1 MGEDG
6 SQAGGG
12 PDGRRPTAPGRIVA
26 GVDGSDPAHI
36 AAQWAAAQAHR
47 RNTALHLVH
56 AVGTTRET
64 LFTSEETIRLV
75 RSAGERLLSVTRDR
89 LTARFPGLEV
99 TCELVSSGPQE
110 ALRGLAAP
118 GETLVVGS
126 RGQGG
131 FGSLMLGSVGLGL
144 VSDSPVPVVVVRG
157 EPADGTGRP
166 VVAAVRDEDDRPW
179 AVMAAQEAAL
189 RGVGLRLLSVW
200 GLVPQVGG
208 VVSLLDG
215 SGTAAGRHRERIESL
230 AEAVRAELPG
240 PAVEVAVEPSASA
253 AGVLVD
259 ASREAVL
266 LVMGNRRSG
275 RTLGPSVGRTAHA
288 VLHHAHCPVLVAPAP
303 R

>member
-12 PDGRRPTAPGRIVA
+12 PGGRRSTASGRIVA

-47 RNTALHLVH
+47 RNVPLHLVH

-64 LFTSEETIRLV
+64 LFTSDETIRLV
-75 RSAGERLLSVTRDR
+75 RGAGERLLSVTRDR
-89 LTARFPGLEV
+89 LTARFPDLEV
-99 TCELVSSGPQE
+99 TCELLSSGPQE
-110 ALRGLAAP
+110 ALRELASP
-118 GETLVVGS
+118 GETLVVGN

-157 EPADGTGRP
+157 EPADGAGRP

-179 AVMAAQEAAL
+179 AVLAAQEASL

-215 SGTAAGRHRERIESL
+215 SGAAGRHRERIESL
-230 AEAVRAELPG
+230 AETVRAELPG
-240 PAVEVAVEPSASA
+240 PAVEVAVETSASA
-253 AGVLVD
+253 GGALVE

-288 VLHHAHCPVLVAPAP
+288 VIHHAHCPVLVAPAP
-303 R
+303 G